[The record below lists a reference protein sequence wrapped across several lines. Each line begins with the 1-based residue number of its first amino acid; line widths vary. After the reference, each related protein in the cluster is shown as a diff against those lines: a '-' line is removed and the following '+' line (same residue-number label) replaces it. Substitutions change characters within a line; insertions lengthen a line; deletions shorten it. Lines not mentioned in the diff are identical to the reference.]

1 MKRLI
6 GFVVMVMA
14 VAGVMGLAYGGD
26 KDTINIRVTLA
37 TDIQVDITQTEYQFQ
52 TLNGGQTSVS
62 GSAATVTN
70 TSSSNREDW
79 KLNLDNPAGSNW
91 TAIQDGVPGTD
102 KYMLMAQ
109 FGTAVPGSW
118 TSANHA
124 LSVTATDCSVD
135 KFGNGTHAEC
145 GLDIPTSGARS
156 LWFRITMPSYS
167 TETSE
172 RTIPVTVTAVVG

>member
-6 GFVVMVMA
+6 GFVVMLMA

-37 TDIQVDITQTEYQFQ
+37 TDIQVDITQTEYQFG

-79 KLNLDNPAGSNW
+79 KLNLTNPGGSSW
-91 TAIQDGVPGTD
+91 TAIQDGVPGENQ
-102 KYMLMAQ
+102 YMLMAQ
-109 FGTAVPGSW
+109 FGTAAGSW
-118 TSANHA
+118 TSANQA
-124 LSVTATDCSVD
+124 LSVTATDCSVN
-135 KFGNGTHAEC
+135 KFGNGTYDEC
-145 GLDIPTSGARS
+145 GLDVSTSGTRS